1 MDLSFSPEDLAFQET
16 VRDWLRTNLPAEIK
30 HKMHVGLELTKEE
43 RIDWQNRLSAKGWMA
58 PGWPVKYGGQ
68 DWSVTQRHIFEEEFA
83 RNDAPSMLPFGVAM
97 VAPVI
102 IEFGSEEQRE
112 HYLPRILSSEDWWC
126 QGYSEPGSG
135 SDLASLQLKAERQGD
150 EYLLNG
156 QKTWITLAQFANW
169 IFVLA
174 RTDASAKKQNGIS
187 FILVDMATPGVT
199 VRPIE
204 TIDGGHEIN
213 EVSFENVRVPAK
225 NLVGKENEAWTY
237 AKFLLEHE
245 RNGTAGVAGSFHM
258 IERLKQ
264 MAKSERV
271 NGSAL
276 LDDTEFQQKIA
287 STEIE
292 LLALSFAQM
301 RSLAAESSGKSPG
314 AESSF
319 IKIKGTEI
327 QQRITELMKDA
338 VGYGALDP
346 DTHSAAWY
354 FNFRKTSIY
363 AGSNE
368 IQRNIIAKRI
378 LGL

>member
-174 RTDASAKKQNGIS
+174 RTDVSAKKQNGIS

-276 LDDTEFQQKIA
+276 LDDIEFQQKIA

>member
-174 RTDASAKKQNGIS
+174 RTDPSAKKQNGIS

-276 LDDTEFQQKIA
+276 LDDIEFQQKIA

>member
-16 VRDWLRTNLPAEIK
+16 VRDWLRTNLPAEVK

-174 RTDASAKKQNGIS
+174 RTDPSAKKQNGIS

-258 IERLKQ
+258 IERLKH

-276 LDDTEFQQKIA
+276 LDDIEFQQKIA

>member
-1 MDLSFSPEDLAFQET
+1 M
-16 VRDWLRTNLPAEIK
+16 I
-30 HKMHVGLELTKEE
+30 
-43 RIDWQNRLSAKGWMA
+43 
-58 PGWPVKYGGQ
+58 
-68 DWSVTQRHIFEEEFA
+68 
-83 RNDAPSMLPFGVAM
+83 
-97 VAPVI
+97 APVI
-102 IEFGSEEQRE
+102 IEFGSEEQRA

-174 RTDASAKKQNGIS
+174 RTDPSAKKQNGIS

-276 LDDTEFQQKIA
+276 LDDIEFQQKIA

>member
-97 VAPVI
+97 IAPVI
-102 IEFGSEEQRE
+102 IEFGSEEQRA

-174 RTDASAKKQNGIS
+174 RTDPSAKKQNGIS

-276 LDDTEFQQKIA
+276 LDDIEFQQKIA